1 MESQRDNA
9 YAYLMY
15 DPLAHRLHDGRLC
28 VGDEHKHVSI
38 QAVLADPLVQ
48 VWVHV
53 YTRTGVGAG
62 GRAGGQGVGAEEDV
76 L

>member
-9 YAYLMY
+9 CAYSMY
-15 DPLAHRLHDGRLC
+15 DALAHRLHEGRLC

-53 YTRTGVGAG
+53 YTRTGGETG
-62 GRAGGQGVGAEEDV
+62 GRAVGGVGAEKDD